1 MPCFGKK
8 LTTMPS
14 KLVSSVAVFLLLH
27 ATASAGDDGDRFVY
41 YGFAAANLTLA
52 GNAAVTPGGL
62 LEVTNAT
69 FDTKGHAFRPTP
81 LHLLTSKPAAAA
93 RSFSTCFVFA
103 IVSPIHDGLISDQ
116 GLAFVV
122 APTTAIST
130 ANGGG
135 QYLGIDVANG
145 SASDGIL
152 AVELDTLMNPEL
164 RDIDSNHVGID
175 VDSLVSRQ
183 ARPAG
188 FYNAGAFQEL
198 KLNSRE
204 PMQVWVDY
212 DGQAR
217 QLDVTL
223 APVRVPKPKKPLLSM
238 NIDLSTVMADPVYVG
253 FSAASNVM
261 LTCHYV
267 LGWSFSLD
275 GPASPLDLS
284 KLPVLPQVG
293 SKPRSK
299 VLVVALPLAILLL
312 LAAMLSAVILIVWR
326 RHRYAEVR
334 EGWEDEFGPHRFSY
348 KDLFHATDG
357 FKDSNLL
364 GVGGFG
370 RVYKGVLPDS
380 SLEIAVKKVS
390 HDSRQGVREF
400 VAEVL
405 SIGRIRHRNLVQ
417 LLGYCRRKGE
427 LLLVYDYM
435 ANGSLDRHLHD
446 QQLPVLS
453 WNERYRIIKGVA
465 ASLLYLHE
473 DCEKVVIHRDIKSSN
488 VLLDHEMESKL
499 SDFGL
504 AKLYDHGT
512 DPQSTRVAGTIG
524 YLAPELIRTGKAT
537 PLTDVFAFGVFLL
550 EVASG
555 RRPIDRDDC
564 NNQIVLVDWVIEHH
578 DNGSILD
585 VVDPRLV
592 GKYEREEV
600 ILVLKLGLICA
611 HPMPNVR
618 PSMRR
623 VMQYLESSQS
633 VPPDLSLMRNEGF
646 DQYVNLDGLSIASI
660 GSSSVTILLEGR

>member
-1 MPCFGKK
+1 MFRQKIA
-8 LTTMPS
+8 TMVS
-14 KLVSSVAVFLLLH
+14 KLVSSVAVFLMLH

-93 RSFSTCFVFA
+93 ANDDSTA
-103 IVSPIHDGLISDQ
+103 AARDQ

-188 FYNAGAFQEL
+188 FYNAGAGGSFQEL

-238 NIDLSTVMADPVYVG
+238 NIDLSTVVADPVYVG

-299 VLVVALPLAILLL
+299 VLVVALPLAIVLL
-312 LAAMLSAVILIVWR
+312 LAAMLSAVILTVWR

-334 EGWEDEFGPHRFSY
+334 EDWEDEFGPHRFSY
-348 KDLFHATDG
+348 KDLFHATGG

-446 QQLPVLS
+446 QQLPVVLS

-537 PLTDVFAFGVFLL
+537 PLTDVFAFGVLLL
-550 EVASG
+550 EVACG
-555 RRPIDRDDC
+555 RRPIDRDDR

-585 VVDPRLV
+585 VVDPRLM

-611 HPMPNVR
+611 HPMPSVR

-633 VPPDLSLMRNEGF
+633 IPPDLSLMRNERF